1 MIAWLTAP
9 GAFELAPDADL
20 DDVNCASGEIR
31 LIAAAE
37 GSCEVTFDGMQ
48 ATIAGDKVMLLR
60 GGALT
65 SIARS
70 PDFRMAQIAL
80 RLGPA
85 RPGVLSPADIYA
97 AYPDYR
103 EFCTLKQRCFVF
115 HDKQAHIL
123 SARGLIAAYQHYDA
137 TERDLLIGCELA
149 TLMICAAS
157 ACVRPGE
164 SEPQGNRHVRAA
176 IHFMRDNYMF
186 DITTADIARAAGVHV
201 GHLHRLFSEQ
211 TGSHPGQY
219 LTGLRIE
226 KAKFLLAR
234 TDLSMLNIS
243 KLCGIAT
250 QQYFSRCFK
259 RQVGVTPQDYRR
271 TYAVTCDYHNNV
283 ARYETTDFGEV

>member
-1 MIAWLTAP
+1 MNGWLTAP

-20 DDVNCASGEIR
+20 ARVDCGPGEIR

-37 GSCEVTFDGMQ
+37 GSCEVAFDGSC
-48 ATIAGDKVMLLR
+48 ATIAGDKVLLLR
-60 GGALT
+60 GGAPASLT
-65 SIARS
+65 RS
-70 PDFRMAQIAL
+70 PDLRIAQIAL

-103 EFCTLKQRCFVF
+103 EFCALKPHCFVF
-115 HDKQAHIL
+115 HDKQAHVL
-123 SARGLIAAYQHYDA
+123 SARGLIAAYQRYDA
-137 TERDLLIGCELA
+137 PERELLTGCALA
-149 TLMICAAS
+149 ALMICAAS

-164 SEPQGNRHVRAA
+164 TEPQGNRHVRAA

-186 DITTADIARAAGVHV
+186 DITTSDIARAAGVHV
-201 GHLHRLFSEQ
+201 GHLHRLFTEQ

-234 TDLSMLNIS
+234 TDLSMLSIS

-271 TYAVTCDYHNNV
+271 TYAVTCDYRNSAV
-283 ARYETTDFGEV
+283 RYETTDFGEV